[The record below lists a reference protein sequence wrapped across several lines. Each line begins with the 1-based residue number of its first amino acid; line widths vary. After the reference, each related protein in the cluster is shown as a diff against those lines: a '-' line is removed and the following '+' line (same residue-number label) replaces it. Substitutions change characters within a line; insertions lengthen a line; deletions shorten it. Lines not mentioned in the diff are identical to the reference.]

1 MGIFKLANTA
11 IKKMKWYDIS
21 LVKIA
26 SAAFILMVAKLWA
39 PLLILDWYWY
49 LIIAILASIKPVIKL
64 FGKN

>member
-1 MGIFKLANTA
+1 MGIFKRVNSA
-11 IKKMKWYDIS
+11 IKRMKWYDIS

-49 LIIAILASIKPVIKL
+49 LIIAVLASVIPVIKL
-64 FGKN
+64 FGKQ